1 MSGGALAGRVA
12 LVSGSSRGIGRAIAE
27 RFAREGADVAITW
40 HRSDEA
46 ADALAR
52 RIEKEGG
59 RAVSLQLDV
68 TERASI
74 RRCIDRTIE
83 AFGQL
88 DVVVAAVPGSPAT
101 ADMFDQRFFEAMRA
115 GSVFINVGRGV
126 SVDEAALIDAL
137 ASGHL
142 RAAAIDVAKRE
153 PLPADDPLWDAP
165 NLFISPHSSGAG
177 SGYMDRMWDLFCDN
191 LERFRSGRPRLNVVD
206 VHTEYG

>member
-1 MSGGALAGRVA
+1 MGRRA
-12 LVSGSSRGIGRAIAE
+12 LVVGTGAIGTAVATRLDALGVQVIGVRRRAIAGE
-27 RFAREGADVAITW
+27 TLPGISEMYPAD
-40 HRSDEA
+40 RMLEA
-46 ADALAR
+46 AA
-52 RIEKEGG
+52 
-59 RAVSLQLDV
+59 AV
-68 TERASI
+68 
-74 RRCIDRTIE
+74 
-83 AFGQL
+83 

-191 LERFRSGRPRLNVVD
+191 LERFRSGRPLLNVVD